1 MRNGADEKGK
11 KPFEYEE
18 RNEKKNVEMATDSV
32 VRGGRVRDKIH
43 AACGKKCFDL
53 KSFWNVIEF
62 KMRSFSIF
70 QFLVFLS
77 FQL

>member
-1 MRNGADEKGK
+1 
-11 KPFEYEE
+11 
-18 RNEKKNVEMATDSV
+18 MATDSV